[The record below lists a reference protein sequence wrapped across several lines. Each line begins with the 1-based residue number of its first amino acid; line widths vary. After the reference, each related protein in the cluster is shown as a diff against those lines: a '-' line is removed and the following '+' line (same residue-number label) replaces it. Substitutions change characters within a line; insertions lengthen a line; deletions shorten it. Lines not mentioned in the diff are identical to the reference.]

1 MLIPDFVSALKN
13 FWLRQISGAELLR
26 QSMEFLQTQLDA
38 NQMKW
43 LHNEAEGYP
52 HIGEPG
58 YVTTTDIPENQKYRL
73 VYCDKPALLIDGKL
87 HPLSLKGPTP
97 LLQWLDWPL
106 SQVEKAVAESNDGLV
121 SLPFQVPEHSQPGV
135 QPVYLIQVSQLQ
147 RVTECFR
154 EEFWATV
161 KGIPGIENLDR

>member
-1 MLIPDFVSALKN
+1 MLIPDFVTALKN
-13 FWLRQISGAELLR
+13 FWLRQITGSELLM
-26 QSMEFLQTQLDA
+26 QSMKFLQTQLDA
-38 NQMKW
+38 AQMKW

-58 YVTTTDIPENQKYRL
+58 YVSHTDIPDKQKYRL
-73 VYCDKPALLIDGKL
+73 VYIDKPALIIDSKL
-87 HPLSLKGPTP
+87 HPLTLKGPTP

-106 SQVEKAVAESNDGLV
+106 SQVEKAVDESKDGFV
-121 SLPFQVPEHSQPGV
+121 RLPFQLPEYSEPGV

-154 EEFWATV
+154 EEFLATV
-161 KGIPGIENLDR
+161 KGIPGIENLDK